1 MQAEHIELAV
11 DRHERPISF
20 SRLLWSSDGSP
31 WPGFRLERHAVGPV
45 GLLED
50 FAVPEVLLG
59 LCMRGSAELEI
70 GSQLHKQH
78 AVVRPGVFTLLAA
91 GGEQAPIRWA
101 GTRET
106 LYLSM
111 QAEDIDRLMGPQVRS
126 PAHPRAIRLR
136 PQYAITD
143 PHVSRLMLNMVDE
156 AAAGCPGGKLYG
168 EALCISLA
176 SYLMSRFGAADRRTA
191 KPGGTLSRAMSE
203 RVVDFMHANIDR
215 NISLAELGEL
225 VGLSPHHF
233 SLVFK
238 NTFGTTPHQFLLLQR
253 VEKAKRLLASGGQS
267 IGEAALEVGF
277 SNQSHFTRM
286 FRRLIGETPREYRQA
301 RS

>member
-1 MQAEHIELAV
+1 MQSEHIELAV
-11 DRHERPISF
+11 DRHEKPINF

-31 WPGFRLERHAVGPV
+31 WPGFRLERHSVGPS
-45 GLLED
+45 GLLEN

-59 LCMRGSAELEI
+59 LCLRGSAELEI
-70 GSQLHKQH
+70 GSPLHKQH
-78 AVVRPGVFTLLAA
+78 ALVRPGVFTLLSA
-91 GGEQAPIRWA
+91 GGEQPPIRWA

-111 QAEDIDRLMGPQVRS
+111 QGEDIDRLMGPEARARS
-126 PAHPRAIRLR
+126 STHAIRLR

-143 PHVSRLMLNMVDE
+143 PHVSRLMLNMVEE
-156 AAAGCPGGKLYG
+156 AASGCPGGKLYG

-176 SYLMSRFGAADRRTA
+176 SYLMSRYGAMDRRA
-191 KPGGTLSRAMSE
+191 PKAGGTLSRMLSA
-203 RVVDFMHANIDR
+203 RVEDYMISNLDR

-238 NTFGTTPHQFLLLQR
+238 NTFGTTPHQYLLMQR
-253 VEKAKRLLASGGQS
+253 VEKAKRLLASGEQS

-277 SNQSHFTRM
+277 ANQSHFTRM
-286 FRRLIGETPREYRQA
+286 FRRLSGETPREYRQSRA
-301 RS
+301 